1 MRLERGM
8 SQDTLAK
15 LTGYT
20 DRSSIAKIEKGLVDL
35 QQSKIELFAKALGT
49 SSRELVGWSN
59 DNSPSS
65 IIPVLEKIP
74 SGMPIETITD
84 IVDYEEIDTE
94 TAANGDYFA
103 LKIKGDSME
112 PRICEGDIV
121 IVRRQ
126 DDVDSGEVAIVTVN
140 GNDAT
145 IKRLV
150 KYADGIRLVPYNPSY
165 EPIYFTNN
173 EVTEKPVKIIG
184 KVVENRQRY

>member
-1 MRLERGM
+1 
-8 SQDTLAK
+8 
-15 LTGYT
+15 
-20 DRSSIAKIEKGLVDL
+20 
-35 QQSKIELFAKALGT
+35 
-49 SSRELVGWSN
+49 
-59 DNSPSS
+59 
-65 IIPVLEKIP
+65 
-74 SGMPIETITD
+74 
-84 IVDYEEIDTE
+84 
-94 TAANGDYFA
+94 
-103 LKIKGDSME
+103 ME

-126 DDVDSGEVAIVTVN
+126 NDVNSGEVAIVTVN